1 MKKTIF
7 KAVLAALLICSLV
20 LCFASCGSTSATL
33 PDADDM
39 DGEIDGTDIEWSYD
53 KDDKVLTV
61 EGTGEIPDCDAP
73 EDVWWYGARHNIEEI
88 EISDG
93 ITSIGS
99 YAFYY
104 CPELT
109 EVDIPDSVTSIG
121 DLAFAFCSALDSVE
135 IPENVAYVGDSCFE
149 ACTSLEGI
157 YVPASVTYL
166 GERAFA
172 HCSSL
177 EDAVIM
183 AQISEL
189 KEWTFMGCTAL
200 DALSFSEAVKEMTV
214 AENAFEDAGADFDD
228 ADFTASLTGEVTLTV
243 KYVYEDGTSAAEDK
257 VELYKRGGS
266 YSVVSPEIEGYTA
279 DKLTVTG
286 VISGDTTE
294 TVTYKANAEET
305 ETEAETAADTDA
317 VADEEPEK
325 ITVGTVITIVIF
337 AVVIIAIIVL
347 AVIMMRSDKK
357 QNTAT
362 RNGKGNNKKK

>member
-1 MKKTIF
+1 MKKTVF
-7 KAVLAALLICSLV
+7 KAAFAALLICSLV

-39 DGEIDGTDIEWSYD
+39 DGKIDGTDIEWSYD

-73 EDVWWYGARHNIEEI
+73 EDVWWYDARHNIEEI
-88 EISDG
+88 EISEG
-93 ITSIGS
+93 ITSIGN

-109 EVDIPDSVTSIG
+109 DVEIPVSVTSIG
-121 DLAFAFCSALDSVE
+121 DLAFAFCSSLKSIE
-135 IPENVAYVGDSCFE
+135 LGENVSYVGDSCFE
-149 ACTSLEGI
+149 ACIALEGI

-172 HCSSL
+172 HCSAL

-183 AQISEL
+183 AQISEI
-189 KEWTFMGCTAL
+189 KDWTFMGCTSL
-200 DALSFSEAVKEMTV
+200 DAISFSEAVRNVEV
-214 AENAFEDAGADFDD
+214 ADNAFEDAKSDFDD
-228 ADFTASLTGEVTLTV
+228 AEFTASLTGEVTLTV
-243 KYVYEDGTSAAEDK
+243 KYVYEDGTTAAEDK
-257 VELYKRGGS
+257 VELHKRGSS
-266 YSVVSPEIEGYTA
+266 YSVVSPTIEDYTA

-294 TVTYKANAEET
+294 TVTYKLNADVT
-305 ETEAETAADTDA
+305 ETEEQTEAEREV
-317 VADEEPEK
+317 VAEEEDEGV
-325 ITVGTVITIVIF
+325 TVGTVITIVIF

-347 AVIMMRSDKK
+347 AIVMMRSDKK
-357 QNTAT
+357 ANNAS
-362 RNGKGNNKKK
+362 KGAKNNSKKK